1 MKTVDLK
8 KTTDTKPSKLYL
20 KTEPCEEKKQ
30 EVEIL
35 CKIGEGTFGQ
45 VYKANMGSRVV
56 AVKKV
61 FQDKKYKNREL
72 EILKMIKNDFVLN
85 VIQTFYTQEKEKK
98 GEVKEYLNVVMEY
111 YKENLYEA
119 YSS

>member
-1 MKTVDLK
+1 M
-8 KTTDTKPSKLYL
+8 
-20 KTEPCEEKKQ
+20 
-30 EVEIL
+30 
-35 CKIGEGTFGQ
+35 
-45 VYKANMGSRVV
+45 

-72 EILKMIKNDFVLN
+72 EILKMIKNDFILN